1 MRRKGVPEDVVD
13 EVLVRF
19 TEVGLVDDRGFAS
32 ALSASQSR
40 RLTSARVLRQKLRE
54 KGVEAEIIDET
65 LAERDPEADLEAAR
79 ALVLKRQSALQG
91 VDRSARYR
99 RLAGLLSRR
108 GFGSSVISRAIR
120 EAEADSI
127 DDQWVEVE

>member
-40 RLTSARVLRQKLRE
+40 RLTSGRVLRQKLRE

-65 LAERDPEADLEAAR
+65 LAQRDPEADLEAAQ
-79 ALVLKRQSALQG
+79 ALVGKRLPSLRG
-91 VDRSARYR
+91 LDRSIRYR

-108 GFGSSVISRAIR
+108 GFGSAVISRAIR
-120 EAEADSI
+120 EAEADNS
-127 DDQWVEVE
+127 DDPWVEVE